1 LALDAVLAPRSAAVV
16 PNREAGAAL
25 KPTRV
30 LRRKTLLQQL
40 ETFGPL
46 CPVVPSISFLRL
58 FVLTGIAARDVDHA
72 LGELGGIAGA
82 LAVACHAIIVP
93 PREDFCTVG
102 LEMGHIRLRP

>member
-82 LAVACHAIIVP
+82 LAVAC
-93 PREDFCTVG
+93 
-102 LEMGHIRLRP
+102 